1 VIKWL
6 LVVFYAGSIFMANW
20 FIGHVGTQFT
30 PDGPHVIQVW
40 PGIYA
45 PSGVLWV
52 GVALVLRDMVQFFLG
67 RSVAIAAM
75 LVGAVLSYFVAPSLA
90 LASATAF
97 LLSESADLIVYTP
110 MVRRGWVVAAVFCSS
125 TVGLIV
131 DSIVFLTLAFG
142 SLEFLEGQIIG
153 KLWMTSFAAAVIW
166 FLRRRY
172 PKALTAP
179 VVAQ

>member
-1 VIKWL
+1 MAKWW
-6 LVVFYAGSIFMANW
+6 LVVGYIGTIFMANW
-20 FIGHVGTQFT
+20 FIGHVGTQFD
-30 PDGPHVIQVW
+30 PGGPHVIQVW

-67 RSVAIAAM
+67 RRVSIGAM
-75 LVGAVLSYFVAPSLA
+75 LIGAAASYFVAPSLA

-97 LLSESADLIVYTP
+97 LLSETADLAVYTP
-110 MVRRGWVVAAVFCSS
+110 MIRRGWLVAAVFASS

-153 KLWMTSFAAAVIW
+153 KLWMTAAAAFVIW
-166 FLRRRY
+166 LLRRNY
-172 PKALTAP
+172 PQTLSAP